1 MHSHCSTLT
10 FDVFLNS
17 LMAQWS
23 LQNGPS
29 AAKSLIKNDGGLG
42 IELGELRPLV
52 VAGGPYCQDLRL
64 ITQEN
69 LRAW

>member
-1 MHSHCSTLT
+1 
-10 FDVFLNS
+10 
-17 LMAQWS
+17 MAQWS

-52 VAGGPYCQDLRL
+52 VAGGPYCQDFRL